1 MSDEQTLTP
10 LLGDED
16 STASAPRRLPII
28 AILALLLLA
37 SAALGGLAY
46 LTGKLVNRPA
56 GESPDLVIGP
66 SSIPPPPAE
75 LLHPE
80 GIALDG
86 NGTIEADPAPIQP
99 DTSGVAP
106 TPAVPADSLDALREQ
121 VRALSERVSE
131 LGNRFQEQADERA
144 DAEQRIK
151 TLEQLLE
158 SAKQDQEA
166 LAQRVESQAK
176 RLDANVIPRPAAA
189 RSPGSAGS
197 AKPPASPAAS
207 TARPPFTVLGV
218 DQWGGVAQI
227 SISRAAG
234 PAWLAVGESLEGWQV
249 LAIHGREVIWR
260 APSGQTVT
268 QQIGGA

>member
-1 MSDEQTLTP
+1 MTDEQTLTP
-10 LLGDED
+10 LLSDED
-16 STASAPRRLPII
+16 STAPAPRRLPII

-56 GESPDLVIGP
+56 GESPDLVIGQ
-66 SSIPPPPAE
+66 SDPPAPAE

-86 NGTIEADPAPIQP
+86 NATTEADPAPIQP
-99 DTSGVAP
+99 DPGVS
-106 TPAVPADSLDALREQ
+106 ADGLAALREQ

-131 LGNRFQEQADERA
+131 LGNRFQERGDL
-144 DAEQRIK
+144 EQRIQS
-151 TLEQLLE
+151 LEQQL
-158 SAKQDQEA
+158 AKIGQDQET
-166 LAQRVESQAK
+166 LAQRVESHAR
-176 RLDANVIPRPAAA
+176 RLDAIVVPRPAAA

-207 TARPPFTVLGV
+207 TARPPFAVLGV

>member
-1 MSDEQTLTP
+1 MSDEQTLTSDEQTLTP

-16 STASAPRRLPII
+16 STAPAPRRLPII

-46 LTGKLVNRPA
+46 LTGKLVNRPT

-66 SSIPPPPAE
+66 SDPPAPAE

-86 NGTIEADPAPIQP
+86 NATNATTEADPEPIQP
-99 DTSGVAP
+99 DPGFS
-106 TPAVPADSLDALREQ
+106 ADGLAALREQ
-121 VRALSERVSE
+121 VRALSERVGD
-131 LGNRFQEQADERA
+131 LGTRFQEQA

-151 TLEQLLE
+151 SLEQLLE
-158 SAKQDQEA
+158 SAKQDQET
-166 LAQRVESQAK
+166 LAQRVESHAR
-176 RLDANVIPRPAAA
+176 RLDAIIVPRPAAA
-189 RSPGSAGS
+189 RSSGSAAGSAG
-197 AKPPASPAAS
+197 KPSPAAS
-207 TARPPFTVLGV
+207 TARPPFAVLGV

>member
-1 MSDEQTLTP
+1 MTDETDEQTLTP

-16 STASAPRRLPII
+16 STAPAPRRLPII

-66 SSIPPPPAE
+66 SNILPPPAE

-86 NGTIEADPAPIQP
+86 NGMIEADTAGP
-99 DTSGVAP
+99 DPSGVAP
-106 TPAVPADSLDALREQ
+106 DPVVPADSLAALREQ

-166 LAQRVESQAK
+166 LAQRVESHNK
-176 RLDANVIPRPAAA
+176 RLDAIVVPRPAA
-189 RSPGSAGS
+189 RSSGSAGS
-197 AKPPASPAAS
+197 AGKPPSPAAS

>member
-1 MSDEQTLTP
+1 MSDEQTLTSDEQTLTP
-10 LLGDED
+10 LLGDEE
-16 STASAPRRLPII
+16 STAPAPRRLPII

-46 LTGKLVNRPA
+46 LTGKLVNRPT
-56 GESPDLVIGP
+56 GESPDLVIGL
-66 SSIPPPPAE
+66 SDPPAPAE

-86 NGTIEADPAPIQP
+86 NGTTEADPAPIQP
-99 DTSGVAP
+99 DPGFS
-106 TPAVPADSLDALREQ
+106 ADGLAALREQ
-121 VRALSERVSE
+121 VRALSERVGD
-131 LGNRFQEQADERA
+131 LGTRFQEQA

-151 TLEQLLE
+151 SLEQLLE
-158 SAKQDQEA
+158 NAKQDQET

-176 RLDANVIPRPAAA
+176 RLDAIIVPRQAAV

-207 TARPPFTVLGV
+207 TARPPFTVVGV

-227 SISRAAG
+227 SISRAPG

>member
-10 LLGDED
+10 LLSDED
-16 STASAPRRLPII
+16 STAPAPRRLPII

-86 NGTIEADPAPIQP
+86 NATTEADPAPIQP
-99 DTSGVAP
+99 DTSGVALD
-106 TPAVPADSLDALREQ
+106 PAVPADSLDALREQ
-121 VRALSERVSE
+121 VRGLAERVSE
-131 LGNRFQEQADERA
+131 LGNRFQERGDL
-144 DAEQRIK
+144 EQRIQS
-151 TLEQLLE
+151 LEQQL
-158 SAKQDQEA
+158 AKIGQDQET

-176 RLDANVIPRPAAA
+176 RLDAIVIPSPAAA

-218 DQWGGVAQI
+218 DQWGGAAQI

>member
-10 LLGDED
+10 LLSDED
-16 STASAPRRLPII
+16 STAPAPRRLPII

-86 NGTIEADPAPIQP
+86 NATTEADPAPIQP
-99 DTSGVAP
+99 DTSGVALD
-106 TPAVPADSLDALREQ
+106 PAVPADSRDALREQ
-121 VRALSERVSE
+121 VRALSERVSD
-131 LGNRFQEQADERA
+131 LGTRFQEQADARA

-158 SAKQDQEA
+158 SAKQDQET
-166 LAQRVESQAK
+166 LAQRVESHNK
-176 RLDANVIPRPAAA
+176 RLDAIVIQRPAAA